1 MLAMTSALV
10 WQGLVAAFQA
20 GTTAGMVASQDPV
33 RCLPAGPEL
42 EIAWAADKSAGSS
55 VKS

>member
-1 MLAMTSALV
+1 MTSALV
-10 WQGLVAAFQA
+10 RQGLVAAFQA

-33 RCLPAGPEL
+33 RAYRLDQSWKLRGPQ
-42 EIAWAADKSAGSS
+42 IRVRGSS